1 MDQIFLSVLN
11 REKLMRKPYQ
21 TETEISTIPSN
32 FVPAT
37 AKRVS
42 TQFERQ
48 LPEIIHVN
56 INEKY
61 KIRYKRD
68 IRTGPM
74 WFQTTWNFGPGFI
87 LGEPPSI

>member
-1 MDQIFLSVLN
+1 MN

-21 TETEISTIPSN
+21 TEIEISTVPSN

-56 INEKY
+56 IDEKH
-61 KIRYKRD
+61 KIRYKRSY
-68 IRTGPM
+68 G
-74 WFQTTWNFGPGFI
+74 GF
-87 LGEPPSI
+87 PDRADVV

>member
-1 MDQIFLSVLN
+1 MTIDRFFLRVMN
-11 REKLMRKPYQ
+11 RLKLMRKPYQ
-21 TETEISTIPSN
+21 TETEISTVPSN

-56 INEKY
+56 IDEKH

-74 WFQTTWNFGPGFI
+74 WFQTT
-87 LGEPPSI
+87 